1 MCLHADARVLCST
14 ATHFSTEFGAP
25 FIAAAATA
33 SDQEKPDEGN
43 EANSKFERLPQNRF
57 RKVFTKFA
65 PTVGDNLRQMTK
77 GGKLMRRKGRSNPN
91 TRTCVNILRLG
102 MLKHPPRQ
110 EQQQGKCNHNN
121 AVSLCRKT
129 AEKLTQKGVRNI
141 WPKLRATR
149 KTPAGTKHA
158 MLSKTGDETEF
169 PVRFSAAENKEWIGW
184 QMVRVNKERWLLQE
198 DIDLIKEVMECNRV
212 GSTHILSQHVR
223 LRFGPGNKE
232 PDAYDVVVPAVCC
245 QRTSASCL
253 RVAAETVPFE
263 EV

>member
-1 MCLHADARVLCST
+1 MVREAADDELP
-14 ATHFSTEFGAP
+14 THFSTEFDAP

-91 TRTCVNILRLG
+91 TRTCVNILRLK

-141 WPKLRATR
+141 WSKLRATR
-149 KTPAGTKHA
+149 KTPAETKHA
-158 MLSKTGDETEF
+158 MLSKTADETEF
-169 PVRFSAAENKEWIGW
+169 PVRFSAAENKEWIG
-184 QMVRVNKERWLLQE
+184 
-198 DIDLIKEVMECNRV
+198 
-212 GSTHILSQHVR
+212 
-223 LRFGPGNKE
+223 
-232 PDAYDVVVPAVCC
+232 
-245 QRTSASCL
+245 
-253 RVAAETVPFE
+253 
-263 EV
+263 